1 MDIPAGATQEEGQTG
16 CLNLPS
22 AGLSLIFLA
31 RRIEL
36 FLSLVDR
43 INRFPLVGHFF
54 LCVRKNPSSCD
65 DT

>member
-43 INRFPLVGHFF
+43 IINRSPLVGHFF
-54 LCVRKNPSSCD
+54 FM
-65 DT
+65 